1 MRKESFEIMPEKN
14 PNSEIDP
21 SLPNF
26 RFTEAEKEEMRKKG
40 MTDEQ
45 IAERERISNLRIAR
59 QSLAK
64 EFKKLLKEEDREP

>member
-14 PNSEIDP
+14 PSSEIDP

-26 RFTEAEKEEMRKKG
+26 RFTETEKEEMRKKG

-45 IAERERISNLRIAR
+45 IAERERMVNLRIAR

-64 EFKKLLKEEDREP
+64 EFKALRKDREP